1 VGTDATI
8 VEYLDLLTLINIA
21 LVGNSI
27 RVFLP
32 IEVRRRM
39 TAIAKGFVPRLP
51 ASAQCGLGLN
61 WKLLTEPVRDVFYVR
76 DDVWSVRFDS
86 YLRVDIRSS
95 CGIATFHRSPPV
107 FLALLNDLDLARI

>member
-1 VGTDATI
+1 MGTDATI
-8 VEYLDLLTLINIA
+8 VEYLDLLALIKIE

-32 IEVRRRM
+32 TEVRRRM
-39 TAIAKGFVPRLP
+39 TAIAKGVVPRLP

-61 WKLLTEPVRDVFYVR
+61 WKLLAEPVREVLYVR

-86 YLRVDIRSS
+86 YLRIDIRSS
-95 CGIATFHRSPPV
+95 CRFATFHQLPPV
-107 FLALLNDLDLARI
+107 FITLLTGLARI